1 MARTENR
8 NALLETT
15 REYYENCPGCEIDRL
30 NEEQRGVPYRN
41 LSYIWIVSLC
51 TGASIHAPSFI
62 SFVVNSLSCS
72 LRLMILTCEV
82 ISWGCQAKYL
92 SIDLYNTAIFFY
104 QLCQY
109 LHCSHSFTS
118 WYIRDFHIAEREEDI
133 GFYAGFV
140 GSSFM
145 IGRALTS
152 FFWGWLA
159 DRYGRKPI
167 ILIGTA
173 SVVVLNALFGLSTSF
188 WMALSIR
195 FLLGCFNSLL
205 GTIRAYASEVCREE
219 YRSMALSVVSTSR
232 GIGMIIGPA
241 IGGFL
246 AQPAEN
252 FPNLFAESSIF
263 GRFPYFLP
271 CLVISVYAVGVLV
284 ACWWLPETLH
294 THDKKV
300 NKRCDSCDVL
310 EASAEESDEKDC
322 VSVKGRK
329 TSQKANL
336 LRNWPLMSVIVV
348 YCVFSLQ
355 EIAYVEIF
363 SLWAV
368 SDKKYGGLSFSSQD
382 VGEVLAISGF
392 GLLLFQLLLYPPIER
407 VLGPLP
413 VTRLSA
419 AVSIPLLAS
428 YPYITMLS
436 GITLHLV
443 INIASI
449 LRNTLSVTL
458 VTGLFILQNNAVASS
473 KSFPQSQRAAA
484 NGISMTAMSVFKA
497 FGPAGGGALF
507 SWAQKRQVA
516 AFLPGDQLVFFA
528 LNLVQFIGLLLT
540 FKPFL
545 AQPHE

>member
-15 REYYENCPGCEIDRL
+15 KEYYENCPGCKIDRL

-51 TGASIHAPSFI
+51 TALPI
-62 SFVVNSLSCS
+62 CS
-72 LRLMILTCEV
+72 LFPFIYFM
-82 ISWGCQAKYL
+82 
-92 SIDLYNTAIFFY
+92 
-104 QLCQY
+104 
-109 LHCSHSFTS
+109 
-118 WYIRDFHIAEREEDI
+118 IRDFHIAEREEDI

-167 ILIGTA
+167 ILIGTS

-188 WMALSIR
+188 WMALSTR

-219 YRSMALSVVSTSR
+219 YRSVALSVVSTSR

-252 FPNLFAESSIF
+252 FPNLFSESSIF

-294 THDKKV
+294 MHDKKV

-310 EASAEESDEKDC
+310 EASAEESDEKDY
-322 VSVKGRK
+322 VIEVEERK
-329 TSQKANL
+329 ISQKANL
-336 LRNWPLMSVIVV
+336 LRNWPLMSVIIV

-355 EIAYVEIF
+355 EIAYAEIF

-392 GLLLFQLLLYPPIER
+392 GLLLFQLLLYPPIEK
-407 VLGPLP
+407 VLGPIT

-428 YPYITMLS
+428 YPYIAMLS

-443 INIASI
+443 INIASV

-458 VTGLFILQNNAVASS
+458 VTGLFILQNNAV
-473 KSFPQSQRAAA
+473 PQSQRAAA

-516 AFLPGDQLVFFA
+516 AFLPGDQLVFFV